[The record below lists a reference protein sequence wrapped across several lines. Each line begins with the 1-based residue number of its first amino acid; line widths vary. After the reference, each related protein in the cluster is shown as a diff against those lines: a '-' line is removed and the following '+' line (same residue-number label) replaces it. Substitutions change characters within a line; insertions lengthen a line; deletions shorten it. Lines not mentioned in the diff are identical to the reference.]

1 MSSLRQKDS
10 RVEWLYSG
18 PASTVNRE
26 EYLLGK
32 KIDKFVDPT
41 LTEEAREKEVMFT
54 FQRFQARA
62 REMGL
67 WINGISFY

>member
-1 MSSLRQKDS
+1 M
-10 RVEWLYSG
+10 EWLYSG

-41 LTEEAREKEVMFT
+41 LTEEAREKEVCF
-54 FQRFQARA
+54 
-62 REMGL
+62 
-67 WINGISFY
+67 

>member
-1 MSSLRQKDS
+1 M
-10 RVEWLYSG
+10 EWLYSG

-41 LTEEAREKEVMFT
+41 LTEEAREKEVCLF
-54 FQRFQARA
+54 FLCEPRSLSANRFESAH
-62 REMGL
+62 
-67 WINGISFY
+67 